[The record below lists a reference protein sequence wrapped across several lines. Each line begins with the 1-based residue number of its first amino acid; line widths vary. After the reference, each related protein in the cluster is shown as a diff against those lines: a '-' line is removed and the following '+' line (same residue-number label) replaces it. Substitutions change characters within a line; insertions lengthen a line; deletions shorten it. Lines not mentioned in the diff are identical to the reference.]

1 MSSKEE
7 YQRLINDPETNPA
20 LKQLAQTKLYN
31 LEMLEKSAEGD
42 KTAPLILA
50 LTNAMEK
57 MQPVTLS
64 SAVGTS
70 VSKEEVEKLVKDAL
84 KKGKIKYDDL
94 SDELKDKLNGMVK
107 VTLNLTTNTYTASV
121 SSGLTLDEVND
132 PLFQKIVS
140 DVVAQNNIYLYG
152 SAGTGKTFTS
162 EKLAK
167 FLGWTFVEVNCNQF
181 TSPLD
186 LIGGQTID
194 GYQKGKL
201 EIAWSNVDEN
211 SKNLEGAVLCLDELP
226 KLDPNT
232 AGLLNSALAK
242 IKLPNAT
249 IRNGRGQTISKG
261 KLVIIGTGNT
271 RLNETNLEY
280 EANFKQD
287 LSLQDRFV
295 GSCYEVMF
303 NYRLEYTDIMKD
315 FLFIWIYMI
324 KMREVIIAER
334 YTSKAFVS
342 MRILIS
348 MRDSY
353 RVYREWLSSPDETV
367 DGLKMSNPKTLKES
381 LDSFLNL
388 FNPNQIVVLKEKTK
402 YDDFIKLIE
411 TKNKIAKWQNG
422 GLNTEPEIKAGAKLV
437 ADYDDYIK
445 SKLS

>member
-7 YQRLINDPETNPA
+7 YQRLINDPATNPA
-20 LKQLAQTKLYN
+20 LKQLAQQKLN
-31 LEMLEKSAEGD
+31 ALELLESSAQGNE
-42 KTAPLILA
+42 TASLVLV
-50 LTNAMEK
+50 LKEAMEK

-64 SAVGTS
+64 GGLGSAI
-70 VSKEEVEKLVKDAL
+70 SKDEVEKLVSDAL

-94 SDELKDKLNGMVK
+94 SDELKNKLNGMIK
-107 VTLNLTTNTYTASV
+107 VTLNLTTNTYTANV
-121 SSGLTLDEVND
+121 SSGLTVEEVND
-132 PLFQKIVS
+132 PLFQKMIS
-140 DVVAQNNIYLYG
+140 DVVAQNNIYLFG
-152 SAGTGKTFTS
+152 AAGTGKTFTS

-167 FLGWTFVEVNCNQF
+167 FLGWNFVEVNCNQF

-186 LIGGQTID
+186 LVGGQTID

-211 SKNLEGAVLCLDELP
+211 GNDFNGAVLCLDELP

-242 IKLPNAT
+242 VKLPNAT
-249 IRNGRGQTISKG
+249 IRNGRGQSISKG

-303 NYRLEYTDIMKD
+303 NYRLEYNEIMKD

-324 KMREVIIAER
+324 KMRENIIAER
-334 YTSKAFVS
+334 FMSQAFVS

-348 MRDSY
+348 MRDTY
-353 RVYREWLSSPDETV
+353 EVYRKWMSSPEETV
-367 DGLKMSNPKTLKES
+367 DGLKMSSPKTLKES

-388 FNPNQIVVLKEKTK
+388 FKPNQIAVLKQKTD
-402 YDDFIKLIE
+402 YDKFIQLIE

-422 GLNTEPEIKAGAKLV
+422 GLNTKQEIEEGLKLV
-437 ADYDDYIK
+437 TDYDAYILTK
-445 SKLS
+445 TI

>member
-1 MSSKEE
+1 
-7 YQRLINDPETNPA
+7 
-20 LKQLAQTKLYN
+20 
-31 LEMLEKSAEGD
+31 MLEKSAEGD

-50 LTNAMEK
+50 LTNAMDK
-57 MQPVTLS
+57 MQPATLS

-121 SSGLTLDEVND
+121 SSGLKLDEVND

-303 NYRLEYTDIMKD
+303 NYRLEYSDIMKD
-315 FLFIWIYMI
+315 FLFIWVYMI

>member
-1 MSSKEE
+1 
-7 YQRLINDPETNPA
+7 
-20 LKQLAQTKLYN
+20 
-31 LEMLEKSAEGD
+31 
-42 KTAPLILA
+42 
-50 LTNAMEK
+50 
-57 MQPVTLS
+57 
-64 SAVGTS
+64 
-70 VSKEEVEKLVKDAL
+70 
-84 KKGKIKYDDL
+84 
-94 SDELKDKLNGMVK
+94 
-107 VTLNLTTNTYTASV
+107 
-121 SSGLTLDEVND
+121 
-132 PLFQKIVS
+132 VS

-303 NYRLEYTDIMKD
+303 NYRLEYSDIMKD
-315 FLFIWIYMI
+315 FLFIWVYMI

>member
-7 YQRLINDPETNPA
+7 YQRLINDPATNPA
-20 LKQLAQTKLYN
+20 LKQLAQQKLN
-31 LEMLEKSAEGD
+31 ALELLESSAQGNE
-42 KTAPLILA
+42 TASLILA
-50 LTNAMEK
+50 LKEAMEK
-57 MQPVTLS
+57 TQPVTLAS
-64 SAVGTS
+64 GVGSAI
-70 VSKEEVEKLVKDAL
+70 SKDEVEKLVSDAL

-94 SDELKDKLNGMVK
+94 SDELKNKLNGMIK
-107 VTLNLTTNTYTASV
+107 VTLNLTTNTYTANIT
-121 SSGLTLDEVND
+121 SGLTVEEVND
-132 PLFQKIVS
+132 PLFQKMIS
-140 DVVAQNNIYLYG
+140 DVVAQNNIYLFG
-152 SAGTGKTFTS
+152 AAGTGKTFTS

-167 FLGWTFVEVNCNQF
+167 FLGWNFVEVNCNQF

-186 LIGGQTID
+186 LVGGQTID

-211 SKNLEGAVLCLDELP
+211 GNDFNGAVLCLDELP

-242 IKLPNAT
+242 VKLPNAT
-249 IRNGRGQTISKG
+249 IRNGRGQSISKG

-303 NYRLEYTDIMKD
+303 NYRLEYNEIMKD
-315 FLFIWIYMI
+315 FLFVWIYMI
-324 KMREVIIAER
+324 KMRENIIAER
-334 YTSKAFVS
+334 FMSQAFVS

-348 MRDSY
+348 MRDTY
-353 RVYREWLSSPDETV
+353 EVYRKWMSSPEETV
-367 DGLKMSNPKTLKES
+367 DGLKMSSPKTLKES

-388 FNPNQIVVLKEKTK
+388 FKPNQIAVLKQKTD
-402 YDDFIKLIE
+402 YDKFIQLIE

-422 GLNTEPEIKAGAKLV
+422 GLNTKEEIEEGLKLV
-437 ADYDDYIK
+437 TDYDAYVLTKTI
-445 SKLS
+445 

>member
-1 MSSKEE
+1 MSNKEE
-7 YQRLINDPETNPA
+7 YQRLINDPATNPA
-20 LKQLAQTKLYN
+20 LKQLAETKLYN
-31 LEMLEKSAEGD
+31 LQMLEKSAEGD

-50 LTNAMEK
+50 LAEAMEK
-57 MQPVTLS
+57 MQPVTLT

-70 VSKEEVEKLVKDAL
+70 VSKEEVEKLVKEAL

-107 VTLNLTTNTYTASV
+107 VTLNLTTNTYTANV
-121 SSGLTLDEVND
+121 SGGLTLDEVND

-367 DGLKMSNPKTLKES
+367 DGLKMSSPKTLKES

-402 YDDFIKLIE
+402 YDDFIQLIE

-422 GLNTEPEIKAGAKLV
+422 GLNTESEIKAGAKLV

>member
-1 MSSKEE
+1 MSNKEE
-7 YQRLINDPETNPA
+7 YQRLINDPATNPA
-20 LKQLAQTKLYN
+20 LKQLAETKLYN
-31 LEMLEKSAEGD
+31 LQMLEKSAEGD

-50 LTNAMEK
+50 LAEAMEK
-57 MQPVTLS
+57 MQPVTLT

-107 VTLNLTTNTYTASV
+107 VTLNLTTNTYTANV
-121 SSGLTLDEVND
+121 SGGLTLDEVND

-353 RVYREWLSSPDETV
+353 EVYRKWLSSPDETV
-367 DGLKMSNPKTLKES
+367 DGLKMSSPKTLKES

-402 YDDFIKLIE
+402 YDDFIQLIE

-422 GLNTEPEIKAGAKLV
+422 GLNTESEIKAGAKLV

>member
-1 MSSKEE
+1 MSNKEE
-7 YQRLINDPETNPA
+7 YQRLINDPATNPA
-20 LKQLAQTKLYN
+20 LKQLAETKLYN
-31 LEMLEKSAEGD
+31 LQMLEKSAEGD

-50 LTNAMEK
+50 LAEAMEK
-57 MQPVTLS
+57 MQPVTLT

-70 VSKEEVEKLVKDAL
+70 VSKEEVEKLVKEAL

-107 VTLNLTTNTYTASV
+107 VTLNLTTNTYTANISG
-121 SSGLTLDEVND
+121 GLTLDEVND

-152 SAGTGKTFTS
+152 TAGTGKTFTS

-315 FLFIWIYMI
+315 FLFIWVYMI

-353 RVYREWLSSPDETV
+353 EVYRKWLSSPDETV
-367 DGLKMSNPKTLKES
+367 DGLKMSSPKTLKES

-402 YDDFIKLIE
+402 YDDFIQLIE

-422 GLNTEPEIKAGAKLV
+422 GLNTESEIKAGAKLV

>member
-1 MSSKEE
+1 MSNKEE
-7 YQRLINDPETNPA
+7 YQRLINDPATNPA
-20 LKQLAQTKLYN
+20 LKQLAETKLYN
-31 LEMLEKSAEGD
+31 LQMLEKSAEGD

-50 LTNAMEK
+50 LAEAMEK
-57 MQPVTLS
+57 MQPVTLT

-70 VSKEEVEKLVKDAL
+70 VSKEEVEKLVKEAL

-107 VTLNLTTNTYTASV
+107 VTLNLTTNTYTANISG
-121 SSGLTLDEVND
+121 GLTLDEVND

-315 FLFIWIYMI
+315 FLFIWVYMI

-334 YTSKAFVS
+334 YTYKAFVS

-367 DGLKMSNPKTLKES
+367 DGLKMSSPKTLKES

-402 YDDFIKLIE
+402 YDDFIQLIE

-422 GLNTEPEIKAGAKLV
+422 GLNTESEIKAGAKLV

>member
-1 MSSKEE
+1 MSNKEE
-7 YQRLINDPETNPA
+7 YQRLINDPATNPA
-20 LKQLAQTKLYN
+20 LKQLAETKLYN
-31 LEMLEKSAEGD
+31 LQMLEKSAEGD

-50 LTNAMEK
+50 LAEAMEK
-57 MQPVTLS
+57 MQPVTLT

-107 VTLNLTTNTYTASV
+107 VTLNLTTNTYTANV
-121 SSGLTLDEVND
+121 SGGLTLDEVND

-242 IKLPNAT
+242 IKLSNAT

-367 DGLKMSNPKTLKES
+367 EGLKMSSPKTLKES

-402 YDDFIKLIE
+402 YDDFIQLIE
-411 TKNKIAKWQNG
+411 TKNKIAKWQKG
-422 GLNTEPEIKAGAKLV
+422 GLNTESEIKAGAKLV

>member
-7 YQRLINDPETNPA
+7 YQRLINDPATNPA
-20 LKQLAQTKLYN
+20 LKQLAETKLFN
-31 LEMLEKSAEGD
+31 LEMIEKSSEGD
-42 KTAPLILA
+42 KTAPLIVA
-50 LTNAMEK
+50 LSQAMEK
-57 MQPVTLS
+57 MQPVTLT

-107 VTLNLTTNTYTASV
+107 VTLNLTTNTYTANI
-121 SSGLTLDEVND
+121 SSGLTLDEIND

-181 TSPLD
+181 ISPMD

-211 SKNLEGAVLCLDELP
+211 SKNLDGAVLCLDELP

-242 IKLPNAT
+242 IKRPNAT
-249 IRNGRGQTISKG
+249 IRNGRGQTIPKG

-324 KMREVIIAER
+324 KMREVIVAER

-342 MRILIS
+342 MRILES

-353 RVYREWLSSPDETV
+353 RVYREWMSSPEKTV
-367 DGLKMSNPKTLKES
+367 DGLKMESPKTLKES

-411 TKNKIAKWQNG
+411 TKNKIDKWQNG
-422 GLNTEPEIKAGAKLV
+422 GLNTESETKAGAKLV

>member
-1 MSSKEE
+1 MSNKEE
-7 YQRLINDPETNPA
+7 YQRLINDPATNPA
-20 LKQLAQTKLYN
+20 LKQLAETKLYN
-31 LEMLEKSAEGD
+31 LQMLEKSAEGD

-50 LTNAMEK
+50 LAEAMEK
-57 MQPVTLS
+57 MQPVTLT

-70 VSKEEVEKLVKDAL
+70 VSKEEVEKLVKEAL

-107 VTLNLTTNTYTASV
+107 VTLNLTTNTYTANISG
-121 SSGLTLDEVND
+121 GLTLDEVND

-152 SAGTGKTFTS
+152 TAGTGKTFTS

-315 FLFIWIYMI
+315 FLFIWVYMI

-334 YTSKAFVS
+334 YTYKAFVS

-367 DGLKMSNPKTLKES
+367 DGLKMSSPKTLKES

-402 YDDFIKLIE
+402 YDDFIQLIE

-422 GLNTEPEIKAGAKLV
+422 GLNTESEIKAGAKLV

>member
-1 MSSKEE
+1 MSNKEE
-7 YQRLINDPETNPA
+7 YQRLINDPATNPA
-20 LKQLAQTKLYN
+20 LKQLAETKLYN
-31 LEMLEKSAEGD
+31 LQMLEKSAEGD

-50 LTNAMEK
+50 LAEAMEK
-57 MQPVTLS
+57 MQPVTLT

-84 KKGKIKYDDL
+84 KKGKIKYEDL

-107 VTLNLTTNTYTASV
+107 VTLNLTTNTYTANV
-121 SSGLTLDEVND
+121 SGGLTLDEVND

-162 EKLAK
+162 KKLSK

-186 LIGGQTID
+186 LVGGQTID

-211 SKNLEGAVLCLDELP
+211 GNDFNGAVLCLDELP

-232 AGLLNSALAK
+232 AGLLNSALADV
-242 IKLPNAT
+242 KLPNAT
-249 IRNGRGQTISKG
+249 IRNGRGQVLPKG
-261 KLVIIGTGNT
+261 KLVIIGTGNV

-353 RVYREWLSSPDETV
+353 EVYRKWLSSPEETV
-367 DGLKMSNPKTLKES
+367 DGLKMSSPKTLKES

-402 YDDFIKLIE
+402 YDDFIQLIE

-422 GLNTEPEIKAGAKLV
+422 GLNTESEIKAGAKLV

>member
-50 LTNAMEK
+50 LTNAMDK

-121 SSGLTLDEVND
+121 SSGLKLDEIND

-242 IKLPNAT
+242 VKLENPT

-303 NYRLEYTDIMKD
+303 NYRLEYSDIMKD

-411 TKNKIAKWQNG
+411 TKNKIPNWQKG
-422 GLNTEPEIKAGAKLV
+422 GLNTESEIKAGAKLV

>member
-50 LTNAMEK
+50 LTNAMDK
-57 MQPVTLS
+57 MQPATLS

-121 SSGLTLDEVND
+121 SSGLKLDEVND

-303 NYRLEYTDIMKD
+303 NYRLEYSDIMKD
-315 FLFIWIYMI
+315 FLFIWVYMI

>member
-1 MSSKEE
+1 
-7 YQRLINDPETNPA
+7 
-20 LKQLAQTKLYN
+20 
-31 LEMLEKSAEGD
+31 
-42 KTAPLILA
+42 
-50 LTNAMEK
+50 
-57 MQPVTLS
+57 LS
-64 SAVGTS
+64 
-70 VSKEEVEKLVKDAL
+70 
-84 KKGKIKYDDL
+84 
-94 SDELKDKLNGMVK
+94 
-107 VTLNLTTNTYTASV
+107 
-121 SSGLTLDEVND
+121 
-132 PLFQKIVS
+132 
-140 DVVAQNNIYLYG
+140 
-152 SAGTGKTFTS
+152 
-162 EKLAK
+162 
-167 FLGWTFVEVNCNQF
+167 
-181 TSPLD
+181 
-186 LIGGQTID
+186 
-194 GYQKGKL
+194 
-201 EIAWSNVDEN
+201 
-211 SKNLEGAVLCLDELP
+211 
-226 KLDPNT
+226 
-232 AGLLNSALAK
+232 
-242 IKLPNAT
+242 NAT

-315 FLFIWIYMI
+315 FLFIWVYMI

-334 YTSKAFVS
+334 YTYKAFVS

-367 DGLKMSNPKTLKES
+367 EGLKMSSPKTLKES

-402 YDDFIKLIE
+402 YDDFIQLIE

-422 GLNTEPEIKAGAKLV
+422 GLNTESEIKAGAKLV

>member
-1 MSSKEE
+1 MSNKEE
-7 YQRLINDPETNPA
+7 YQRLINDPATNPA
-20 LKQLAQTKLYN
+20 LKQLAETKLYN
-31 LEMLEKSAEGD
+31 LQMLEKSAEGD

-50 LTNAMEK
+50 LAEAMEK
-57 MQPVTLS
+57 MQPVTLT
-64 SAVGTS
+64 SAIGTS

-107 VTLNLTTNTYTASV
+107 VTLNLTTNTYTANV
-121 SSGLTLDEVND
+121 SGGLTLDEVND

-152 SAGTGKTFTS
+152 TAGTGKTFTS
-162 EKLAK
+162 KKLSK

-186 LIGGQTID
+186 LVGGQTID

-211 SKNLEGAVLCLDELP
+211 GNDFNGAVLCLDELP

-232 AGLLNSALAK
+232 AGLLNSALADV
-242 IKLPNAT
+242 KLPNAT
-249 IRNGRGQTISKG
+249 IRNGRGQVLPKG
-261 KLVIIGTGNT
+261 KLVIIGTGNV

-367 DGLKMSNPKTLKES
+367 DGLKMSSPKTLKES

-402 YDDFIKLIE
+402 YDDFIQLIE

-422 GLNTEPEIKAGAKLV
+422 GLNTESEIKAGAKLV

>member
-84 KKGKIKYDDL
+84 KKGKINYDDL
-94 SDELKDKLNGMVK
+94 SDELKSKLNGMVK
-107 VTLNLTTNTYTASV
+107 VTLNLTKNSYTASI
-121 SSGLTLDEVND
+121 SSGLTQEEVND
-132 PLFQKIVS
+132 PLFQKIIS

-242 IKLPNAT
+242 VKLENPT

-261 KLVIIGTGNT
+261 NIVIIGTGNV

-303 NYRLEYTDIMKD
+303 NYRLEFSNIMKD

-334 YTSKAFVS
+334 YTAKAFVS

-353 RVYREWLSSPDETV
+353 RVYREWLSSPEQTV
-367 DGLKMSNPKTLKES
+367 DGYKMESPKTLKQS

-388 FNPNQIVVLKEKTK
+388 FNPNQIPVLKEKTK
-402 YDDFIKLIE
+402 YDDFIQLIE
-411 TKNKIAKWQNG
+411 TKNKIPNWQNG
-422 GLNTEPEIKAGAKLV
+422 GLNTESEIKAGEKLV